1 MSWFV
6 RAGVAA
12 GLVLGTITSPIAAR
26 AASAAIAPNTIY
38 MVTFGG
44 NSTLNRLSPA
54 TGARTLIGNTGAPL
68 TDLSFRGG
76 ILNAVSFTKLYVLN
90 PTTGHATT
98 VGRLG
103 FSDINALVTRP
114 STGKLYGAGNAAPGR
129 FVSINATTGHAH
141 QIGTF
146 GAGLGSA
153 GDLAFVNGTL
163 YATVN
168 RAGFA
173 HTYFA
178 KVSLSTGHATLIAD
192 TGFPNVWGLTL
203 RSGVLYAAT
212 KNGLFLRIS
221 PTTGRATR
229 IGSNGAAQ
237 AGLATSPR
245 N

>member
-1 MSWFV
+1 MRWFV
-6 RAGVAA
+6 RAAVAA
-12 GLVLGTITSPIAAR
+12 GLALATMISPIAAK
-26 AASAAIAPNTIY
+26 ATSATITPNTIF

-54 TGARTLIGNTGAPL
+54 TGARTLIGSTGAPL
-68 TDLSFRGG
+68 TDLSFRGS

-90 PTTGHATT
+90 PTTGHATA
-98 VGRLG
+98 VGPLG

-114 STGKLYGAGNAAPGR
+114 GTGRLYAAGNVAPGR
-129 FVSINATTGHAH
+129 FVSIDAKTGKAH

-146 GAGLGSA
+146 GPGLGSA

-163 YATVN
+163 YATLN

-178 KVSLSTGHATLIAD
+178 KVSLSTGHATLIGD

-203 RSGVLYAAT
+203 RGGVLYGAT
-212 KNGLFLRIS
+212 KSGLFLRIA
-221 PTTGRATR
+221 PTTGKATR
-229 IGSNGAAQ
+229 IGSNATAQ
-237 AGLATSPR
+237 AGLATYTG